1 MFSDR
6 EGEAPAE
13 PCLNVADGS
22 AGPSAEG
29 FGPQAGA
36 SPSQGH
42 KMCGEDA
49 IETIDRLFQRGG
61 PDDAAAPEIVRERLT
76 VEGVV
81 QGVGFRPF
89 VWHLAH
95 ALGLDGLARNRA
107 DGIEIEVEG
116 APDAVAELRRRLAEC
131 APPAAVQRVRGER
144 IAPRGIHGFAIAASA
159 DGRARTDL
167 PPDLAVCA
175 DCLREVDDPH
185 DRRFRYPFANCARCG
200 PRFTVAESVPYDR
213 AVTTLRDFAPCAD
226 CAREYADPADRRF
239 HAEPIA
245 CPRCGPRAWLERGTG
260 AMATEGQGDALAQAA
275 EILRRG
281 GVVALR
287 GLGGFHLVC
296 DAANASAVA
305 RVRAIKQRPLKPLAA
320 MVATLDDVERLAD
333 VSPAERALLLSPAA
347 PIVLLS
353 QRRGAGLAANV
364 APGLD
369 RVGVM
374 LPYTPLH
381 HVLVRDAGRP
391 LVMTS
396 ANRPGEPIAATAEEA
411 RAQVAG
417 AVDALL
423 LHDRPIHQRCDDG
436 VWMVT
441 GGDAQPLRRSRGS
454 TPLRIAVPV
463 RPDCAVLGVG
473 GDFKN
478 AFCLLDRRGAIMSQY
493 IGALECVATQTHFR
507 ASLAK
512 LEDLTGVRAAVAA
525 CDLHPG
531 YASRRLAGE
540 LGLPCEAVQH
550 HHAHVAACL
559 AEHGRPGPA
568 IGVAFDGTGYG
579 SDGAIWGGEVLI
591 ADLVA
596 FERIGHLEYLPLPGG
611 DAAIRHPARIAA
623 AYLLVLFDDVPDA
636 GLRAALGA
644 PTIALL
650 RGMVARRL
658 HTVET
663 SSCGRLFDAVAA
675 LLGIG
680 GEVTYEGQAAMQ
692 LEALARSAPAGAA
705 DSYPFEVDAG
715 VVRLRP
721 LFVALLA
728 ERARGVPAAIVAR
741 RFHRTLAAVVGA
753 QVRRAHALSGLRS
766 VVLSGGC
773 FQNQLLLSDCLAM
786 LEEDGFE
793 VLVHRQVPANDGGL
807 ALGQAVVA
815 AARLSGSRACA

>member
-1 MFSDR
+1 MTRAAEPDVSP
-6 EGEAPAE
+6 PAE
-13 PCLNVADGS
+13 S
-22 AGPSAEG
+22 ATP
-29 FGPQAGA
+29 A
-36 SPSQGH
+36 SPFGKGGSRGICPNDLPI
-42 KMCGEDA
+42 KSPLA
-49 IETIDRLFQRGG
+49 PLFQRGE
-61 PDDAAAPEIVRERLT
+61 PNHAAAAPEIVRERLT

-95 ALGLDGLARNRA
+95 ALGLDGLVRNRA

-131 APPAAVQRVRGER
+131 APPAVVQRVRGER

-175 DCLREVDDPH
+175 DCLREVGDPR

-213 AVTTLRDFAPCAD
+213 AATTLRGFVPCAD
-226 CAREYADPADRRF
+226 CAREYADPSDRRF

-245 CPRCGPRAWLERGTG
+245 CPRCGPRAWLEPG
-260 AMATEGQGDALAQAA
+260 AGALATEGPGDALAQAA
-275 EILRRG
+275 QILRRG
-281 GVVALR
+281 GVVAVR

-296 DAANASAVA
+296 DAGNASAVA
-305 RVRAIKQRPLKPLAA
+305 RVRAIKQRPLKPLAV
-320 MVATLDDVERLAD
+320 MVAGLDDVERLAE

-364 APGLD
+364 ATGLD

-396 ANRPGEPIAATAEEA
+396 ANRPGEPIVATPEEA
-411 RAQVAG
+411 RELVSD

-441 GGDAQPLRRSRGS
+441 GGNVQPLRRSRGS
-454 TPLRIAVPV
+454 TPQRLAVPV
-463 RPDCAVLGVG
+463 LPDRAVLGVG

-493 IGALECVATQTHFR
+493 IGALEFVATQAHFR

-512 LEDLTGVRAAVAA
+512 LEDLTGMRAAVAA

-540 LGLPCEAVQH
+540 LGLPCESVQH

-591 ADLVA
+591 ADLVG

-623 AYLLVLFDDVPDA
+623 AYLLALFDDVPDA
-636 GLRAALGA
+636 RLRAALGA
-644 PTIALL
+644 PAIALL
-650 RGMVARRL
+650 RGMVTRRV

-663 SSCGRLFDAVAA
+663 SSCGRLFDAVGA
-675 LLGIG
+675 LLGIA
-680 GEVTYEGQAAMQ
+680 GEATYEGQAAMQ
-692 LEALARSAPAGAA
+692 LEALARSAPAGAMG
-705 DSYPFEVDAG
+705 SYPFELDAG

-721 LFVALLA
+721 LFAALLA
-728 ERARGVPAAIVAR
+728 ERGRDVPAAIVAR
-741 RFHRTLAAVVGA
+741 RFHRTLVAVVGA
-753 QVRRAHALSGLRS
+753 QARRARALSGLCS

-773 FQNQLLLSDCLAM
+773 FQNQLLLNDCLAD
-786 LEEDGFE
+786 LEADGFE

-815 AARLSGSRACA
+815 AARLGGSQACA